1 MNQGK
6 EFMKII
12 AYKCPQ
18 CGANLEIE
26 QDRKEVYCSFC
37 GTKLFIDDETRTMRI
52 ENNININ
59 KTIRYTDDAKIIR
72 EKNKLEM
79 KKIEKKSDNMIYI
92 VALVYFVLLFLLMYK
107 TI

>member
-1 MNQGK
+1 
-6 EFMKII
+6 MKII

-26 QDRKEVYCSFC
+26 QGRKELYCSFC

-59 KTIRYTDDAKIIR
+59 KTIRYTNDAEITK
-72 EKNKLEM
+72 ENNKLKWKEI
-79 KKIEKKSDNMIYI
+79 KQRSDTIETIVSDI
-92 VALVYFVLLFLLMYK
+92 VAAVIIGLILFYLFSL
-107 TI
+107 

>member
-1 MNQGK
+1 M
-6 EFMKII
+6 EII

-26 QDRKEVYCSFC
+26 QGRKEVFCSFC

-59 KTIRYTDDAKIIR
+59 NTIRYTNDAEVIR

-79 KKIEKKSDNMIYI
+79 KKIEQENENKS
-92 VALVYFVLLFLLMYK
+92 FVISMVMLFLLLLLSLSMIYF
-107 TI
+107 

>member
-1 MNQGK
+1 
-6 EFMKII
+6 MKII

-59 KTIRYTDDAKIIR
+59 KTIRYTDDAKVIR

-79 KKIEKKSDNMIYI
+79 KKIEKKSDTILYI
-92 VALVYFVLLFLLMYK
+92 GIFVIVVLCLLLLKY

>member
-1 MNQGK
+1 
-6 EFMKII
+6 MKII
-12 AYKCPQ
+12 AYKCPP

-26 QDRKEVYCSFC
+26 QGRKEVFCSFR

-59 KTIRYTDDAKIIR
+59 NTIRYTNDAEVIR

-79 KKIEKKSDNMIYI
+79 KKIEQENEIRSFVIGIAMSFLLLLLGLSMIY
-92 VALVYFVLLFLLMYK
+92 F
-107 TI
+107 

>member
-1 MNQGK
+1 
-6 EFMKII
+6 MKII

-59 KTIRYTDDAKIIR
+59 KTIRYTDDAKVIR